1 MKKTFKFLGSEIPSP
16 FIPKW
21 KINVMRLMFWKYKH
35 YKTEDGDYHFKF
47 LLEKKG
53 GIVILI
59 KEVKV
64 Q

>member
-1 MKKTFKFLGSEIPSP
+1 MRKTIKFLGSEIPSP

-21 KINVMRLMFWKYKH
+21 KINIMRLMFWKYNR
-35 YKTEDGDYHFKF
+35 YRTEDNGYHFKF

-53 GIVILI
+53 NRIILI